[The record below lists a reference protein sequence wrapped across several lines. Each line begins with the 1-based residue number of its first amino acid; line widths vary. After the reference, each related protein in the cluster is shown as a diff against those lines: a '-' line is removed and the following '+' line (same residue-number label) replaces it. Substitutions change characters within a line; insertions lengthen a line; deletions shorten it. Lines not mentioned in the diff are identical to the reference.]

1 MRTSDTFVLLMMA
14 AALGLPTSA
23 HAITTLD
30 LELGSATI
38 VGNQAQMAVT
48 INFSDTD
55 SNTTGLTYFQL
66 DVSQS
71 DSALTAGGT
80 DFSRFSFTPA
90 SPLLDNWGP
99 VPILDFPSGPQY
111 ALGVDTTLFPN
122 DGLSSGVAHVVG
134 TLNILLENL
143 VVGDY
148 LVDIEYTDLSSF
160 DGTLGFFQQLINPQL
175 PSQGFDPQSE
185 DIVNQVTFSNGGS
198 SDFTVVN
205 NAPAI
210 PEPAT
215 FALGIIGI
223 ASLATRRMRNR
234 V

>member
-1 MRTSDTFVLLMMA
+1 MRTSERLALILMTA
-14 AALGLPTSA
+14 VLGLPTSA

-30 LELGSATI
+30 VELGPATL

-48 INFSDTD
+48 IMFSET
-55 SNTTGLTYFQL
+55 SANTTGLTYFQF

-99 VPILDFPSGPQY
+99 VPILDFSSGPQY
-111 ALGVDTTLFPN
+111 GLGVDTALFPTE
-122 DGLSSGVAHVVG
+122 GLSAGVDYVVG
-134 TLNILLENL
+134 TLNILLDNL
-143 VVGDY
+143 AVGDY
-148 LVDIEYTDLSSF
+148 LVDIEYTDVISF
-160 DGTLGFFQQLINPQL
+160 DGTVGFFQQLINPQL
-175 PSQGFDPQSE
+175 PSDGFDPQSE

-198 SDFTVVN
+198 SEFTVVN

-210 PEPAT
+210 PEPT
-215 FALGIIGI
+215 SLALAMIGV
-223 ASLATRRMRNR
+223 ASLATRRTRNL